1 VSGDRGRIGVAR
13 RRATRVHAALL
24 EPQLVAGV
32 ERPLAIL
39 NATVCGVFVL
49 DLHVWCYLP
58 VAMGIHWLL
67 RRATRQDPFMRPIYA
82 RYVRQADAYD
92 PWPHAVSARGSNRPR
107 PVGRGLLC

>member
-1 VSGDRGRIGVAR
+1 MSGIREQGAR
-13 RRATRVHAALL
+13 PLRRTTVVHAALL
-24 EPQLVAGV
+24 EPQLVGGV

-39 NATVCGVFVL
+39 NATVAGVFVL

-58 VAMGIHWLL
+58 VAVGIHWLL

-82 RYVRQADAYD
+82 RYARQADAYD
-92 PWPHAVSARGSNRPR
+92 PWPHAARSGGPVRPR